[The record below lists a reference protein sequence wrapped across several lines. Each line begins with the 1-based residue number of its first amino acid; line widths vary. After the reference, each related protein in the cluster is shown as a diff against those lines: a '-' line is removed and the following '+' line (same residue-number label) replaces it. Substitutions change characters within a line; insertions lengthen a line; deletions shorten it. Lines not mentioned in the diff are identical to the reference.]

1 MSVRR
6 PAPFAA
12 VALLAVSAAA
22 QPHQVAPGSAGNAIT
37 LEMRNRTGRML
48 TALSVRASGSPAW
61 LSVGAPRLDRS
72 TLPPDSSATVAL
84 SFDVGAGAAAG
95 AEGGVVV
102 ELLEGGRL
110 QAVRTVRL
118 RAALP
123 GEFALLQ
130 NYPNPFNPA
139 TTIRLDLPGESLVRL
154 AVYDILGR
162 EVERLVDE
170 VRPAGFH
177 SIVWRGTAG
186 AGTQAASGVYFCRVE
201 ARATSGAG
209 RFTAVRRMM
218 LLR

>member
-1 MSVRR
+1 MSIRGRV
-6 PAPFAA
+6 PFAA
-12 VALLAVSAAA
+12 LAFLAVSAAA

-37 LEMRNRTGRML
+37 LEMRNRTGRTL
-48 TALSVRASGSPAW
+48 TALSVRASGRPAW
-61 LSVGAPRLDRS
+61 LNVGTPRLDRG

-84 SFDVGAGAAAG
+84 SFDVDAGTSAG

-118 RAALP
+118 QAALP
-123 GEFALLQ
+123 REFALLQ

-154 AVYDILGR
+154 SVYDILGR

-177 SIVWRGTAG
+177 TVVWRGTTG

-201 ARATSGAG
+201 ARSISGAG
-209 RFTAVRRMM
+209 RFTALRRMM